1 MCLSVNKKEYSE
13 PEFKICRF
21 TVKQDLLTGSEDH
34 ENAYVDI
41 GDIDDFFGEFDFD
54 IDFG

>member
-1 MCLSVNKKEYSE
+1 MCLPVNKKEYSE